1 MIDTKGL
8 AMNSWNRR
16 LGLGWRQLHGPLALA
31 ALLLVWTGSIG
42 GLGAVQASDPVGVWR
57 GEWTSG
63 STGHRGPMRVV
74 VRPKSDGSYQAR
86 FTGRFLVVVPFA
98 YKVDMHRSHDSHGHV
113 QYVASKKLGPLLG
126 SYTMNTMVSGSQWMG
141 SFQAAGDRGNIRL
154 HRVR

>member
-1 MIDTKGL
+1 MR
-8 AMNSWNRR
+8 SWNRR
-16 LGLGWRQLHGPLALA
+16 LWLDWRRLDRCLALA
-31 ALLLVWTGSIG
+31 AGLLVWAGSIG
-42 GLGAVQASDPVGVWR
+42 GFGAVQASDPVGVWR